1 MERELLIELGLEE
14 LPASWLPVLTQH
26 LSDTLRKALQ
36 DHQLVNTESIEVHGT
51 PRRLAACVPALT
63 DRQEDRDETLTGPPV
78 SAARGADGTPTPAA
92 LGFAK
97 KNGVDFSALIE
108 VDTPK
113 GRYLAFEKKTRGRA
127 TVDVL
132 PDVLTQVL
140 RTLPF
145 PKQMHWDAELGDGKG
160 ELLFGRPIRWL
171 LFLYGGRV
179 VPFTIHRTQLA
190 ASVRVQDVAS
200 GAVTYGHRV
209 LANSGRAGRAIKVR
223 GFDEYKKKLAEHFV
237 FLSRIERKDRIVRE
251 LDGQARK
258 LGGRILLHQ
267 SAQAEAL
274 LEEVPD
280 LVEYPGVVAG
290 AFPVDFLTLPPE
302 VLTTTLIHHQHYFPV
317 VGPEGRLLP
326 AFLAVT
332 NTQGT
337 DTRGISV
344 NAGRVVSAR
353 LRDARFFW
361 DADRAVGLDAR
372 LPRLETLVFH
382 KKLGSY
388 KAKADRIAA
397 LARWIA
403 TDVFA
408 QPDDIAAQAE
418 QAGRLC
424 KADLATDMVREFTE
438 LQGVMGGV
446 YARESGAHEAIWKAI
461 YHHYQPIS
469 VESTGAPSVSALGG
483 ARVTWAA
490 VSLADKLDT
499 IAGLFHAGERPTGSR
514 DPFGLRRA
522 AHGVLRVLLDLEALT
537 GLTVRPTLD
546 GLIKRAV
553 KGFAEPDEA
562 ASVHVMSEA
571 AWNDLTAFLRER
583 LEYALVARG
592 ADRRNVRA
600 VLASGAG
607 RPVRDLEANVSA
619 LPDVASTDAF
629 RQLATLFK
637 RVRNIARDSSAP
649 AGDAERGA
657 PAGAQRER
665 APAGAVRRQDPEA
678 PSGDNTTV
686 DLRAVL
692 IEPAELALLAE
703 LDARS
708 AVIAQ
713 AVATGTGYREAY
725 QEAARFEPAVA
736 RFFTDVFVMA
746 EDPALRQA
754 RLLLMKRL
762 EHVILQLGD
771 ISEIVAAE

>member
-14 LPASWLPVLTQH
+14 LPASWLPGLTRG
-26 LSDTLRKALQ
+26 LAETLQQAL
-36 DHQLVNTESIEVHGT
+36 DAHQLPSRESIEVHGT

-63 DRQEDRDETLTGPPV
+63 DRQDDRDDTLTGPPV
-78 SAARGADGTPTPAA
+78 SAAFGPDGAPTPAA

-97 KNGVDFSALIE
+97 KQGVDFAALTQ

-145 PKQMHWDAELGDGKG
+145 PKQMHWDAELSDGRG
-160 ELLFGRPIRWL
+160 SLPFGRPIRWL

-179 VPFTIHRTQLA
+179 VPYTISRTALA
-190 ASVRVQDVAS
+190 ASVRVQDVTS

-209 LANSGRAGRAIKVR
+209 LATSGRAGRAIKVR

-237 FLSRIERKDRIVRE
+237 YLSRIERHDRIVRE
-251 LDGQARK
+251 LDAQARK

-267 SAQAEAL
+267 SPQAEAL
-274 LEEVPD
+274 LDEVPD

-290 AFPVDFLTLPPE
+290 QFAPEFLSLPAE
-302 VLTTTLIHHQHYFPV
+302 VLTTTLMHHQHFFPV
-317 VGPEGRLLP
+317 VGQEGALLP

-332 NTQGT
+332 NTQGSST
-337 DTRGISV
+337 KGIAV
-344 NAGRVVSAR
+344 NAERVVTAR

-361 DADRAVGLDAR
+361 EADRAVGLEAR
-372 LPRLETLVFH
+372 LARLETLTFH
-382 KKLGSY
+382 KALGSY
-388 KAKADRIAA
+388 GAKAARVAA

-403 TDVFA
+403 AEVLGADEGV
-408 QPDDIAAQAE
+408 AAQAE
-418 QAGRLC
+418 EAGRLA

-438 LQGVMGGV
+438 LQGVMGGI
-446 YARESGAHEAIWKAI
+446 YAREEGRPEAVWRAI
-461 YHHYQPIS
+461 SHHYLPVG
-469 VESTGAPSVSALGG
+469 VEAAAPPAAQVLGE

-490 VSLADKLDT
+490 VALADKLDT

-522 AHGVLRVLLDLEALT
+522 AHGVLRILLDLEPLT
-537 GLTVRPTLD
+537 GLGVRPVLEP
-546 GLIKRAV
+546 LVARAV
-553 KGFAEPDEA
+553 KGYAEGGA
-562 ASVHVMSEA
+562 ASTTHVMDDA
-571 AWNDLTAFLRER
+571 AWTDLMAFLRER
-583 LEYALVARG
+583 LEHVLVARG

-600 VLASGAG
+600 VLASPAA
-607 RPVRDLEANVSA
+607 RPVRDIEANVSA
-619 LPDVASTDAF
+619 LPAVAASESF
-629 RQLATLFK
+629 RQLATAFK
-637 RVRNIARDSSAP
+637 RVRNIARELP
-649 AGDAERGA
+649 AGVD
-657 PAGAQRER
+657 AGADL
-665 APAGAVRRQDPEA
+665 AG
-678 PSGDNTTV
+678 
-686 DLRAVL
+686 VL
-692 IEPAELALLAE
+692 TEPAELALLAE
-703 LDARS
+703 IGERAPAIER
-708 AVIAQ
+708 
-713 AVATGTGYREAY
+713 AVATGQGYALAY

-754 RLLLMKRL
+754 RLQVMKRL
-762 EHVILQLGD
+762 EQLILKLGD